1 MLCTLLAAC
10 GTPVARMQSPA
21 PSVQPSA
28 PEKRAEGAESAAPTL
43 QAPGLV
49 ALPSSAQVEAAV
61 PRGRPDPFAAL
72 PLPAASA
79 TAGGAQAEP
88 ATSGSAP
95 ILSLQGVLAV
105 GGQLQALITTDA
117 GSGAV
122 CVGTRGRCFAE
133 SAPLLPPDWSV
144 RAIDLRR
151 GCLTYA
157 VGAKLQPPV
166 CMT

>member
-1 MLCTLLAAC
+1 M
-10 GTPVARMQSPA
+10 
-21 PSVQPSA
+21 
-28 PEKRAEGAESAAPTL
+28 
-43 QAPGLV
+43 
-49 ALPSSAQVEAAV
+49 ALPSRAQVEATV

-72 PLPAASA
+72 PLVAASA
-79 TAGGAQAEP
+79 AAGGPQTKP
-88 ATSGSAP
+88 AVSGAAT
-95 ILSLQGVLAV
+95 ILSLKGVLAV

-157 VGAKLQPPV
+157 VGARLQPPV

>member
-1 MLCTLLAAC
+1 M
-10 GTPVARMQSPA
+10 
-21 PSVQPSA
+21 
-28 PEKRAEGAESAAPTL
+28 
-43 QAPGLV
+43 
-49 ALPSSAQVEAAV
+49 
-61 PRGRPDPFAAL
+61 
-72 PLPAASA
+72 
-79 TAGGAQAEP
+79 
-88 ATSGSAP
+88 
-95 ILSLQGVLAV
+95 LAV

-144 RAIDLRR
+144 REIDLRR